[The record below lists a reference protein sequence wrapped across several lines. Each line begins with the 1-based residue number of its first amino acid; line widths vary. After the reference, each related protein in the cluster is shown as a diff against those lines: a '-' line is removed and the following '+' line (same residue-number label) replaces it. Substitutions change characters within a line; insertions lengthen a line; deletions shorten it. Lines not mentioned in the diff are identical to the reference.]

1 MPITPASDVV
11 QATAMAA
18 MNALSTRQQVLADNL
33 ANAATPG
40 FHARRVDFESSLAAS
55 LSSTGSPAAMAVSV
69 TDAGGPQNADGNS
82 VDVAAD
88 TLALQGAQLAF
99 ESSVAAMNFRLS
111 IMADG
116 LSR

>member
-1 MPITPASDVV
+1 MPIIPASDAV
-11 QATAMAA
+11 QATALAA
-18 MNALSTRQQVLADNL
+18 LNGLSERQQVLADNL
-33 ANAATPG
+33 ANASTPG

-55 LSSTGSPAAMAVSV
+55 LASTGTPQAMTVSV
-69 TDAGGPQNADGNS
+69 SDAGNPENADGNS

-88 TLALQGAQLAF
+88 TLAMQETQMKF
-99 ESSVAAMNFRLS
+99 EASVSAMNFRLS